1 MVDSLVKVV
10 VDNLSKI
17 DDAAFLDL
25 NFRSFVQLYS
35 RGMDESKIS
44 DVILTVNVDDHELSL
59 PKLFVVGDLVV
70 VGLTLSNF
78 ENGSV
83 SLEVDFDV
91 LELLSIDRFEL
102 ELESLLRDDIRL
114 QESLLLLEDTWRVD
128 ILSRHVLEGQV
139 AKDSIGLEVLKSW
152 VGVISVSGAQ
162 RVLVS
167 ENSALEG
174 SLIELELVHQ
184 RAVSDLIHG
193 FRDEFVDD
201 FADDVW
207 ASIDA
212 HDMHGLNH

>member
-10 VDNLSKI
+10 VDNLTKI

-25 NFRSFVQLYS
+25 NFRSFVKLHS

-83 SLEVDFDV
+83 SLEVDFNV
-91 LELLSIDRFEL
+91 LELLGIHRFEL

-114 QESLLLLEDTWRVD
+114 QESFLLLEDTWRVD
-128 ILSRHVLEGQV
+128 ILSRHVLERQV

-167 ENSALEG
+167 ENSSLER